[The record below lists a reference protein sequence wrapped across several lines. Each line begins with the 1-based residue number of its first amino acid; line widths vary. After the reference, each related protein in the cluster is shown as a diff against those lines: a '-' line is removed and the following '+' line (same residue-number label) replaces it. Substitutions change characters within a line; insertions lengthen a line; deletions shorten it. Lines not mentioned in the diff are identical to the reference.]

1 MSNQMSK
8 LQSSDFL
15 NLLDGEELNIGDDHD
30 NVSQEYI
37 DDAVIVGD

>member
-1 MSNQMSK
+1 MSKQMSK

-15 NLLDGEELNIGDDHD
+15 NFLVEEELNIGDDHD
-30 NVSQEYI
+30 NVSQELI